1 MFKPARR
8 PRRLRGGGG
17 APGMANAGLSTAC
30 DNMYMHTEHATVGAA
45 GVNRA
50 NAEFYGN
57 NGYLIAPGL
66 LAAAE
71 LEELIQE
78 ATAIFRGN
86 RGQVDGLL
94 DAAGLTDT
102 EVLRQYTAIHFPHKL
117 SALIRRYLSHPGI
130 VNILTRIV
138 SPNVKCMQS
147 MLFVKAPGK
156 AGQSWH
162 QDEYYIPTRDR
173 SLVGAWL
180 AINDASI
187 ENGCLWLI
195 PGSQRPGAI
204 YRRVPGNDPEFAE
217 KDTIDVSGYE
227 RECIIPVEVQR
238 GTVVFFNGYILH
250 SSRRNKTANHF
261 RMALVNHYMSAE
273 SMLPWDQDGKLPAT
287 EDLRD
292 IVMVA
297 GEDPYAWK
305 SIADVNR
312 PYLRAEAPTRRG
324 NPQ

>member
-1 MFKPARR
+1 MTTK
-8 PRRLRGGGG
+8 
-17 APGMANAGLSTAC
+17 
-30 DNMYMHTEHATVGAA
+30 HATVGVA

-50 NAEFYGN
+50 NSDFYAN
-57 NGYLIAPGL
+57 QGYLIAPGL
-66 LAAAE
+66 LTAAE
-71 LEELIQE
+71 LEALKQE
-78 ATAIFRGN
+78 ATEIFRGN

-94 DAAGLTDT
+94 NATGLTDT
-102 EVLRQYTAIHFPHKL
+102 EVLGQYTAIHFPHKL
-117 SALIRRYLSHPGI
+117 STLIRNYLYNSRI
-130 VNILTRIV
+130 VNILTQIV
-138 SPNVKCMQS
+138 SPNLKCMQS

-156 AGQSWH
+156 LGQSWH

-173 SLVGAWL
+173 SLVGAWI

-195 PGSQRPGAI
+195 PGSHRPGVI
-204 YRRVPGNDPEFAE
+204 RRPVPCNDPEFAE
-217 KDTIDVSGYE
+217 KHTIDVSAYS
-227 RECIIPVEVQR
+227 RAQIVPVEVQR
-238 GTVVFFNGYILH
+238 GSVVFFNGYLLH
-250 SSRRNKTANHF
+250 SSRRNKTADRF

-305 SIADVNR
+305 GIVDVNK
-312 PYLRAEAPTRRG
+312 PYLRAEAPV
-324 NPQ
+324 